1 MDGELNPNHPV
12 TIEVHDHQHKIAAL
26 LMVKMGVT
34 KTVITLDEIHKLE
47 GLNIAIHP
55 DDRVGIQLFLVSDKD
70 ADRLARKEGG
80 LPV

>member
-1 MDGELNPNHPV
+1 
-12 TIEVHDHQHKIAAL
+12 
-26 LMVKMGVT
+26 MVKMGVT